1 MTTTRSAPA
10 SSTTCDPPRPL
21 AGRPLLPAHGGSGR
35 RTTRRKRRMDPGKET
50 TTMSTATDPRTDE
63 TLAAFT
69 ARHEAL
75 GHYVWSEEDL
85 AYAYESE
92 EDSDRDRDSSGDLS
106 DKLVIEVWDA
116 AGAKR

>member
-1 MTTTRSAPA
+1 MIAH
-10 SSTTCDPPRPL
+10 RPL
-21 AGRPLLPAHGGSGR
+21 AGRPLLPRDGGSGR
-35 RTTRRKRRMDPGKET
+35 RTTRRSRMDPGKET
-50 TTMSTATDPRTDE
+50 TIMSTTATDPRTDE

-106 DKLVIEVWDA
+106 DELVLEVWDA
-116 AGAKR
+116 RGKRR